1 MMARDQIGVFEA
13 EVLRAAMGAGGD
25 AYGLSIA
32 RSIEAEAGRTVSVGA
47 VYTVLDRLEQ
57 KGFVSSRWGEATAV
71 RGGRRKRLYVV
82 SARGQAALSPQHKVD
97 GASNGVRGAVPAG
110 AVG

>member
-1 MMARDQIGVFEA
+1 MARDRIGVFEA
-13 EVLRAAMGAGGD
+13 EVLRAAMGGVGD

-32 RSIEAEAGRTVSVGA
+32 RAIEVETGRTVSVGA

-57 KGFVSSRWGEATAV
+57 KGFVSSRWGEATAI

-82 SARGQAALSPQHKVD
+82 SARGQAALSPQQRLD
-97 GASNGVRGAVPAG
+97 SASSGGIHGSAPVG